1 MEIYPQH
8 SIFTLAGSQKV
19 SLQMLNNIDDECHIT
34 YLEPTFYL
42 AARVCPH
49 ILTPADVLA
58 QEGEHVA
65 LNFLLLA
72 SSCLQLS
79 CSRRRRSSG
88 PEQAWKVGGR

>member
-1 MEIYPQH
+1 
-8 SIFTLAGSQKV
+8 
-19 SLQMLNNIDDECHIT
+19 MLNNIDDECHIT

-58 QEGEHVA
+58 QESEHVA
-65 LNFLLLA
+65 SNFLLLA
-72 SSCLQLS
+72 SSCCQLS

-88 PEQAWKVGGR
+88 PEQAGKVAGR